1 MNLLLNIRAKYCFLR
16 ANGIYYNCQ
25 QKGVD
30 RMAGNTTNISI
41 RMDADLKAQAD
52 ALFTVLG
59 MNMTTSF
66 NIFVRQSLRDGGS
79 PFDVRLEQPNK
90 DTVAAM
96 LDAVWIAK
104 VPYVKG
110 YNDLDELFADLKR

>member
-52 ALFTVLG
+52 ALFTDVCGISSHTINPFLLAIIVYAIC
-59 MNMTTSF
+59 TKKTILCT
-66 NIFVRQSLRDGGS
+66 NI
-79 PFDVRLEQPNK
+79 
-90 DTVAAM
+90 
-96 LDAVWIAK
+96 
-104 VPYVKG
+104 
-110 YNDLDELFADLKR
+110 